1 MAMEL
6 EIKVPQNW
14 NDVTIE
20 KYIKYYKS
28 IKPYEGSEDYES
40 KILENAVYHLCGV
53 EASMLNRLPISVFN
67 EISKDMTNL
76 FNSAKSQELILT
88 FNIGDSKYG
97 FITDIDSMSYGEY
110 VDLVTYSKDVYENA
124 ALMCSIL
131 YRPILE
137 ESKDKYTITEYK
149 GTNEQQI
156 QLFYKKLS
164 MDIVFGALSFFL
176 RLQKDLLNSTLIY
189 TTETIKTILKNPA
202 STAARILAEN
212 GVCTQQLQQLQE
224 TIQQSS
230 MQSQD

>member
-1 MAMEL
+1 MEL

-14 NDVTIE
+14 NDVTLE
-20 KYIKYYKS
+20 KYVKYYKS
-28 IKPYEGSEDYES
+28 IKPYEGLEEFGS
-40 KILENAVYHLCGV
+40 KIVENAVYYLCGV
-53 EASMLNRLPISVFN
+53 EANMLNKLPIAVFQ
-67 EISKDMTNL
+67 EISNDMTNL
-76 FNSAKSQELILT
+76 LNSAKSQELILS
-88 FNIGDSKYG
+88 FSLGDSKYG
-97 FITDIDSMSYGEY
+97 FMTNIDQMSYGEY

-137 ESKDKYTITEYK
+137 ERKDKYTIAEYK
-149 GTNEQQI
+149 GTNEEQI
-156 QLFYKKLS
+156 ELFYKKLT

-176 RLQKDLLNSTLIY
+176 RLQKDLVHSTLIY
-189 TTETIKTILKNPA
+189 TTETIKTILKNPT

-212 GVCTQQLQQLQE
+212 GVYTQQLQLLQE

>member
-1 MAMEL
+1 MEL

-14 NDVTIE
+14 NDVTLE
-20 KYIKYYKS
+20 KYLKYYKS
-28 IKPYEGSEDYES
+28 IKPYEGLEDFES
-40 KILENAVYHLCGV
+40 KIIENAVYHLCGV
-53 EASMLNRLPISVFN
+53 QADVLNKLPIDVFQ
-67 EISKDMTNL
+67 EISNDMTNL
-76 FNSAKSQELILT
+76 LNSAKSQELILS
-88 FNIGDSKYG
+88 FSLGDSKYG
-97 FITDIDSMSYGEY
+97 FMTNIDQMSYGEY

-137 ESKDKYTITEYK
+137 ERKDKYTIAEYK
-149 GTNEQQI
+149 GTNEEQI
-156 QLFYKKLS
+156 ELFYKKLT

-176 RLQKDLLNSTLIY
+176 RLQKDLVNSTLIY
-189 TTETIKTILKNPA
+189 TTETIKTILKNPT

-212 GVCTQQLQQLQE
+212 GVYTQQLQLLQE